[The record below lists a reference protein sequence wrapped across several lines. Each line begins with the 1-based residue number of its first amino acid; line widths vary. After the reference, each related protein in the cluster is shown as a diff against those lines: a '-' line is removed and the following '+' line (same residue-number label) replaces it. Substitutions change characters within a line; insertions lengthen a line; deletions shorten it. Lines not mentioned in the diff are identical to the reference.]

1 MWKLGVLC
9 ELLLF
14 VTAILPRRADTPD
27 QQLLT
32 AVSDRVNIRS
42 TGAHPFQMDADFTAQ
57 INVPQKGHLTW
68 KWVSSDLWSQ
78 EVEMGAYRQLNI
90 RKGDTLY
97 ISRNTAFT
105 PIRIRQL
112 EDLLTVFSAG
122 SDSWQ
127 VEEAET

>member
-1 MWKLGVLC
+1 VLC

-14 VTAILPRRADTPD
+14 VTVILPCRADTPD

-42 TGAHPFQMDADFTAQ
+42 TGAHPFQMDADFTSQ

-90 RKGDTLY
+90 RKRDTLY